1 MSEQLRLTP
10 ELIAKTEKIYNIPI
24 YQRLFEW
31 NDEKIN
37 NLLNDLFYSYIMNE
51 AEPYYIGMLTANEQ
65 LKEQDLVDGQQRFT
79 VSTLIGIIYKKC
91 YDGWND
97 FLIVQ
102 NKPRLHFSAREED
115 YGFLTKV
122 ISDNKYLS
130 VILSEDKYDFY
141 VNERMVEGL
150 KTIERWKPE
159 DYDGDWDIKRFAE
172 FVYKQMSF
180 FITEL
185 PRDYKAK
192 DLNRYFESMN
202 SLGRNLE
209 NYEILEIDCLKN
221 LPTSCDLNLYAKI
234 WNLVSDMDTPLV
246 RKISHKDKNKRES
259 VEEYDIRFL
268 SLIKKCIEAD
278 NLDTIANELKRKGKD
293 GLNDLGEEDISESIT
308 IGEIQA
314 DQNCKPS
321 PRFHEGSHHS
331 MLNFTE
337 FLLQVL
343 YIHKGYVGGDV
354 NITVNEFFD
363 VHKLSETFNTHI
375 VGSWKED
382 KEDCKKFFL
391 DLLKYR
397 LIYDYYIIR
406 IANMDGEDYELV
418 MSSDDDNASK
428 DIEVLKKFQSML
440 FAGSASKTF
449 YRWVARILSEVDKE
463 KADVSPI
470 KLYKFLLTIDSE
482 IRESEGNSFPL
493 SSKLLRYDEGVPL
506 YWFRRL
512 DFILWKK
519 IVIDNDFVSN
529 LPINKD
535 VVASL
540 KFRRGG
546 RSIEHLQPQNQDN
559 NNKWKDSN
567 IHEFGNLALV
577 SSSFNSEQSNDN
589 LDVKFGRIKQQ
600 VDSYQLQSI
609 KMYLMYLEAECD
621 GVKWT
626 EKKMFKHQES
636 MLKILNTKENYFENF

>member
-1 MSEQLRLTP
+1 MSEQPRLTP
-10 ELIAKTEKIYNIPI
+10 ERIAKTQKIYNIPI

-37 NLLNDLFYSYIMNE
+37 NLLNDLFSSYKKNE

-65 LKEQDLVDGQQRFT
+65 VTEQDLVDGQQRFT
-79 VSTLIGIIYKKC
+79 VSTLIGIIFKKD

-97 FLIVQ
+97 FLMVQ

-115 YGFLTKV
+115 YDFLIKV
-122 ISDNKYLS
+122 ISDENFLS
-130 VILSEDKYDFY
+130 NILSKQKYDFY
-141 VNERMVEGL
+141 VNERMTEGL
-150 KTIERWKPE
+150 KTIIKWKPV
-159 DYDGDWDIKRFAE
+159 DYDGDWDKNLFAE
-172 FVYKQMSF
+172 YVFKQMSF

-209 NYEILEIDCLKN
+209 SYEILEIECLKK
-221 LPTSCDLNLYAKI
+221 LPSSCDLNLYTKI

-246 RKISHKDKNKRES
+246 RKISHKDRSKRETE
-259 VEEYDIRFL
+259 EEYDTRFRT
-268 SLIKKCIEAD
+268 LIKICIGAD
-278 NLDTIANELKRKGKD
+278 YLDSIAGELKRNGKH
-293 GLNDLGEEDISESIT
+293 GLNDLGDADFSDSLP
-308 IGEIQA
+308 IGEVKA

-343 YIHKGYVGGDV
+343 YIHKGYVNGD
-354 NITVNEFFD
+354 IAVNEFFD
-363 VHKLSETFNTHI
+363 VYKLSKTFDTHI
-375 VGSWKED
+375 MEHWKND
-382 KEDCKKFFL
+382 KDDCKKFFL
-391 DLLKYR
+391 NLLKYR

-406 IANMDGEDYELV
+406 IANMDGDDYELE
-418 MSSDDDNASK
+418 MSSDDDNSSK
-428 DIEVLKKFQSML
+428 DVEVLKKFQSML
-440 FAGSASKTF
+440 YAGSASKTF
-449 YRWVARILSEVDKE
+449 YRWVAPIMVEVNHKN
-463 KADVSPI
+463 ANVSPTE
-470 KLYKFLLTIDSE
+470 LYHYLLGIDSE
-482 IRESEGNSFPL
+482 IRESEGNLVPI
-493 SSKLLRYDEGVPL
+493 SSNLLRYDVDVPF
-506 YWFRRL
+506 YWFRIL

-519 IVIDNDFVSN
+519 IVIDDDFTST
-529 LPINKD
+529 LPIDKD
-535 VVASL
+535 VVASM

-546 RSIEHLQPQNQDN
+546 RSIEHLHPQNQDN
-559 NNKWKDSN
+559 NKKWKDSN

-577 SSSFNSEQSNDN
+577 SGSFNSEQSNDN

-621 GVKWT
+621 GTKWT
-626 EKKMFKHQES
+626 EQRMFDHQES
-636 MLKILNTKENYFENF
+636 MLKILNTNVD